1 MAKSVGRS
9 ISQFDL
15 DGQFIASFK
24 SIAEA
29 ARITEI
35 SKGGIGFA
43 LKGPHKTAGG
53 FKWKYNS

>member
-15 DGQFIASFK
+15 DGNFIDSFK

-29 ARITEI
+29 ARITGT
-35 SKGGIGFA
+35 SKGGIGFT
-43 LKGPHKTAGG
+43 LKGINKTADG
-53 FKWKYNS
+53 FKWKYNY